1 MKISGIYCLLISS
14 IFILTSCSDDEQ
26 IRISGT
32 YKAESSKYLKLNRIE
47 VDRSVFID
55 SAKIGKSGTF
65 RFKTSNDV
73 PEFYTLGF
81 DDKELV
87 TLIAYPGD
95 NISIDFEGKKLY
107 DNYRI
112 TGSKES
118 EDLRMLD
125 LKLGKTL
132 ASLDSLT
139 QKYNSLPESP
149 EYDKERTRLEEE
161 YISFVDDQRMY
172 NIKYIIENI
181 NSFSA
186 IKALYQRLN
195 ENAFV
200 LYRPNDAQYLK
211 LVSDTLNKY
220 YPRSRQAI
228 SLAQNLET
236 EINNMKMNSI
246 TALSDQLESTDMDI
260 ELSSIEGKRI
270 KLSSFRNKSYVLLTF
285 WSARSKECVENN
297 IQLKEFYK
305 RYHSKG
311 FEIYQVNIDP
321 EEDAWRQAVKYDEL
335 PWVSVREDDPQNP
348 VNALKYNVTEVPA
361 NYMIDK
367 NGEIIAKNLFGR
379 SLQIKLNQLF
389 N

>member
-1 MKISGIYCLLISS
+1 MEHIKP
-14 IFILTSCSDDEQ
+14 
-26 IRISGT
+26 
-32 YKAESSKYLKLNRIE
+32 KVSKYLKLNRIE

-107 DNYRI
+107 DDYRI

-139 QKYNSLPESP
+139 QKYNSLPEST

-211 LVSDTLNKY
+211 L
-220 YPRSRQAI
+220 
-228 SLAQNLET
+228 
-236 EINNMKMNSI
+236 
-246 TALSDQLESTDMDI
+246 
-260 ELSSIEGKRI
+260 
-270 KLSSFRNKSYVLLTF
+270 
-285 WSARSKECVENN
+285 
-297 IQLKEFYK
+297 
-305 RYHSKG
+305 G
-311 FEIYQVNIDP
+311 F
-321 EEDAWRQAVKYDEL
+321 
-335 PWVSVREDDPQNP
+335 
-348 VNALKYNVTEVPA
+348 
-361 NYMIDK
+361 
-367 NGEIIAKNLFGR
+367 
-379 SLQIKLNQLF
+379 
-389 N
+389 